1 MERRILDII
10 VSGGT
15 RIKCPAKDCKAR
27 TQFRV
32 LELNVSEHQRRS
44 CQYNAINSAFYRQ
57 PPSSPLHWTL
67 PSTPFAHHHHDTPYE
82 EVKYLAKPVRLQ
94 ALIVP
99 TFHLVEPMHMTYPSI
114 GQSIPFREEM
124 SC

>member
-1 MERRILDII
+1 MDNKYKNIFNYDIRIFCIRLQC
-10 VSGGT
+10 T
-15 RIKCPAKDCKAR
+15 

-57 PPSSPLHWTL
+57 PPPPSSPLHRTL

-82 EVKYLAKPVRLQ
+82 ELKYLAKPVRLQ